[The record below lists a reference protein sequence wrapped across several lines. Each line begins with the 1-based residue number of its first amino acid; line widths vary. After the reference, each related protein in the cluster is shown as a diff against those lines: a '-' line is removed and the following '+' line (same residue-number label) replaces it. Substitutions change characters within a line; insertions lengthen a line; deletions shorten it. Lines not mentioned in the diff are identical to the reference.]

1 MVLLSHFLIL
11 LTDMFWKV
19 LLHFVSNLMTKHFQK
34 SYLCRFHSWNYRS
47 HWKHSFWYS
56 VNSKG
61 YHYWRVHTIFV
72 MFPIYEWVYDISF
85 SLSQVTCSNPIH
97 PHNVVVNFT
106 CHYHA
111 EPLTFIQVKSNHEL
125 QLSGMSKDGSII
137 NFKRRWIVEL

>member
-1 MVLLSHFLIL
+1 
-11 LTDMFWKV
+11 
-19 LLHFVSNLMTKHFQK
+19 MTKHFQK

-137 NFKRRWIVEL
+137 DFLKETLDCWTLKVDRGWLFKHVFDEYVKYDEFKRC